1 MKHVKI
7 LSHEMPAL
15 AREETAPVTLKNI
28 LDWWNP
34 AGALSATQVTA
45 VRSYMDAWLQ
55 K

>member
-1 MKHVKI
+1 MKHVKT

-15 AREETAPVTLKNI
+15 ARVETAPVSLKNV

-34 AGALSATQVTA
+34 AGALTAAQVTS